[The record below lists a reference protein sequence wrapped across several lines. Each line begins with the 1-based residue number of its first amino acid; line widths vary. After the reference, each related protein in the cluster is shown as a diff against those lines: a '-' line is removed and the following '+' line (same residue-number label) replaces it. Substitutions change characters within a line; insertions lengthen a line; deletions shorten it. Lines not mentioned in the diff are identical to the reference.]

1 MGLSP
6 SSPTPPPSPPSYSS
20 LPSPLHLPLALVL
33 HPPSPLGSS
42 CQVMFVLPPLSFPN
56 GWGKISGDRGTSYVP
71 LLLLLL
77 SSPSSCPFSC
87 SFPLSPCC
95 PPVSPLVRQNFVST
109 VTPLK
114 NCAKI
119 HHPPVLEC
127 LEAHLAVLPLQVV
140 EDGDLEVVDGLLQVA
155 LVAVGEVAGQA
166 TGLPSPQPDIR
177 FMAPLSNLQ
186 ILGGAHIIRGCSVS
200 TGVGPQGDSGCQW
213 TTGTPNVVN

>member
-1 MGLSP
+1 MGILP
-6 SSPTPPPSPPSYSS
+6 SSPYSSTLYSLLLLPPLSPPPPPGTSTPSS
-20 LPSPLHLPLALVL
+20 L
-33 HPPSPLGSS
+33 PLGSS

-95 PPVSPLVRQNFVST
+95 PPVSSLVRQNFIST

-114 NCAKI
+114 YCAKI

-127 LEAHLAVLPLQVV
+127 LKAHLAVLPSKWSRMVTWR
-140 EDGDLEVVDGLLQVA
+140 LLMA
-155 LVAVGEVAGQA
+155 SSR
-166 TGLPSPQPDIR
+166 LPPPKQS
-177 FMAPLSNLQ
+177 SVK
-186 ILGGAHIIRGCSVS
+186 LGFCSKVKYKLTS
-200 TGVGPQGDSGCQW
+200 MRP
-213 TTGTPNVVN
+213 